1 MKILLT
7 LFVLFFSTSVISND
21 NFENP
26 IKYPIPEI
34 TNYPPSING
43 GLTATWGITQDNEGK
58 IYFANSYGVLIYD
71 GKKWESIILD
81 NEFEARS
88 IDIDNQFDWDIAE
101 FLMSKML

>member
-43 GLTATWGITQDNEGK
+43 GYTATWGITQDNEGK
-58 IYFANSYGVLIYD
+58 IYFASHRCQSSNDLGRLI
-71 GKKWESIILD
+71 GFWIG
-81 NEFEARS
+81 
-88 IDIDNQFDWDIAE
+88 
-101 FLMSKML
+101 